1 MADETNK
8 GTTRAFE
15 PGTFERTRKNIGP
28 LDETERMQMAQ
39 KIGGEVLPEKSM
51 PVDPAK
57 MPKKRNATVIARPTG
72 RSSSDVSA
80 RSGSLSATSG
90 VGGGAKKS
98 SASSEIMKKTDDDLP
113 ATTAKDLK
121 LMNKLMM
128 DEEYQIK
135 ADRGILNFFYNLSS
149 KNKEKITKDYGS
161 YKVKKQ
167 VEHLQVFITTIKTF
181 IQLSPDTYKANIA
194 TESDLKFKFLRT
206 VGKIREH
213 ICLFNLSVFGQ
224 TDHRLPVFFI

>member
-1 MADETNK
+1 MADETNR
-8 GTTRAFE
+8 GSTRAFE

-39 KIGGEVLPEKSM
+39 KIGGEVLPEKSI
-51 PVDPAK
+51 PLDPSK

-72 RSSSDVSA
+72 HSSSDISA
-80 RSGSLSATSG
+80 RSASLSATSG
-90 VGGGAKKS
+90 AGNVKKTTYS
-98 SASSEIMKKTDDDLP
+98 SDIMKKTDDDLP
-113 ATTAKDLK
+113 AVTAKDLK

-128 DEEYQIK
+128 EEEYQIK
-135 ADRGILNFFYNLSS
+135 TDRGFLNFFYNLSS
-149 KNKEKITKDYGS
+149 KNKEKISRDYGE

-194 TESDLKFKFLRT
+194 TESDLKYKFLRT
-206 VGKIREH
+206 VGKW
-213 ICLFNLSVFGQ
+213 NLKTFVRWRWSLNRCP
-224 TDHRLPVFFI
+224 TR